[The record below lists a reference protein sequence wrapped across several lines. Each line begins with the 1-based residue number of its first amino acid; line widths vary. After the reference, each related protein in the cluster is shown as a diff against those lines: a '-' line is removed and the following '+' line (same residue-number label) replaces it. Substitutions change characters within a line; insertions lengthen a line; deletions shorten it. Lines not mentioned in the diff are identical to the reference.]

1 MSEREDNVYKAKLAE
16 QAERYDGKRVFLRG
30 RLSARRTAASTVAP
44 PLPRTRQPLSS
55 LCSGVAKRTTLLDL
69 STAHSALRAIILR
82 RNCTHRSAGSSIIE
96 RFSPICHTYVILRL
110 SRTRGPLSPS
120 LSTTKCVCKKL
131 KGQEKRPP
139 MQTTVCSSSFFIS
152 SPAIDGAVFFFCS
165 LSFFDIVTGTETR
178 QRPAESRSPRWTVK
192 G

>member
-69 STAHSALRAIILR
+69 PPLIQLSEPLFCGAIARIDPR
-82 RNCTHRSAGSSIIE
+82 D
-96 RFSPICHTYVILRL
+96 LRL
-110 SRTRGPLSPS
+110 SSVS
-120 LSTTKCVCKKL
+120 LRFVIPT
-131 KGQEKRPP
+131 
-139 MQTTVCSSSFFIS
+139 
-152 SPAIDGAVFFFCS
+152 
-165 LSFFDIVTGTETR
+165 
-178 QRPAESRSPRWTVK
+178 
-192 G
+192 